1 VIVPQA
7 AQWAFKTSLR
17 PGADAGNRM
26 INDKRQNSRLA
37 MRFTAWIRLEDGTL
51 HGCALSDISDT
62 GARLR
67 VEDPDKLPDTFML
80 ILSRNGAQKRSC
92 KVMWR
97 KDGEL
102 GVAFDR
108 GRAAKKAPRTKTPT
122 PKVEAPKLDDDI

>member
-1 VIVPQA
+1 
-7 AQWAFKTSLR
+7 
-17 PGADAGNRM
+17 M
-26 INDKRQNSRLA
+26 INDKRKAPRRV
-37 MRFTAWIRLEDGTL
+37 MRYTAWIAQEGEQL

-80 ILSRNGAQKRSC
+80 ILSRNGAPKRSC
-92 KVMWR
+92 KVVWR

-122 PKVEAPKLDDDI
+122 PKVEAPKLDDDIPAEAAWEPEKA